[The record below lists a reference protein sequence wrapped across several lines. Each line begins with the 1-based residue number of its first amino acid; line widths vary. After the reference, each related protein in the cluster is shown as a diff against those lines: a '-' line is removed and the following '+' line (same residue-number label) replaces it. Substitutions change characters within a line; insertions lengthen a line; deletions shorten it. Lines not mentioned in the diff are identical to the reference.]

1 MLISQLQ
8 SLKNY
13 AKELEAIK
21 KKLRALNAADVCTK
35 KGLKKKEK
43 LPFYQKL
50 RDEAQTL
57 YDSNLADVEQW
68 LDETDIE
75 PSLKRAIVDYYIK
88 DQTLVQV
95 QETYNS
101 ENFIREVKNL
111 CYKV

>member
-35 KGLKKKEK
+35 NGLKKKEK

-50 RDEAQTL
+50 KDEAQSL

-68 LDETDIE
+68 LNETDIE
-75 PSLKRAIVDYYIK
+75 PLLKHAIINYYIK
-88 DQTLVQV
+88 NQTLVQI

-101 ENFIREVKNL
+101 ENFIREVKNQ
-111 CYKV
+111 CYKI